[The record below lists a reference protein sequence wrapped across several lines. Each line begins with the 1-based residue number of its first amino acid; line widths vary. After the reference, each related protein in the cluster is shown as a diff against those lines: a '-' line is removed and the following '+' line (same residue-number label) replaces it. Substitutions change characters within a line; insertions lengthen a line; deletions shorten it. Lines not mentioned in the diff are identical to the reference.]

1 MKNKIILFLIT
12 GFIIYSCSEKTD
24 LRLDSSYQRLV
35 VEGAM
40 TDEDKVQSVRL
51 TLSADYLANK
61 PPDLVT
67 GAMVHIIETN
77 PADNSEKII
86 PLDEEFPGV
95 YNTTGKFRGIT
106 GRKYKL
112 VIQNIQIGGGTFNFE
127 STTEFLGKAPVID
140 SVILHQ
146 SQSSERWSIRV
157 NFKDNSAT
165 HDYYMFNYS
174 RNGVPQTDTI
184 YDIAYTDDE
193 LFNGQYLYDL
203 RVHRHIENW
212 VEGDTITEYLSL
224 IPERYYHF
232 LLAAMA
238 EAEPDVPIFAGPPAN
253 IPGNINN
260 GALGFFNVY
269 SVSHASAIVKIK

>member
-1 MKNKIILFLIT
+1 MKKKILIFLIT

-35 VEGAM
+35 VEGSM
-40 TDEDKVQSVRL
+40 TDEDKVQGARL

-61 PPDLVT
+61 PPEVVS
-67 GAMVHIIETN
+67 GAMVKIIEIN

-86 PLDEEFPGV
+86 PLDEEFPGT
-95 YNTTGKFRGIT
+95 YNTSGKYKGIT

-112 VIQNIQIGGGTFNFE
+112 IIQNVKIGGRTYNFE
-127 STTEFLGKAPVID
+127 SSEELLGKVPVLDYI
-140 SVILHQ
+140 ILHQ

-157 NFKDNSAT
+157 NFQDNPAT
-165 HDYYMFNYS
+165 HDYYMFNFS
-174 RNGVPQTDTI
+174 RNGVPQTDTLYNI
-184 YDIAYTDDE
+184 TYTDDE

-203 RVHRHIENW
+203 RVHRHIENFE
-212 VEGDTITEYLSL
+212 EGDTVTEYLSL
-224 IPERYYHF
+224 IPPRYYYF

-253 IPGNINN
+253 IPGNMNN

-269 SVSHASAIVKIK
+269 SVSQASAVVKIK